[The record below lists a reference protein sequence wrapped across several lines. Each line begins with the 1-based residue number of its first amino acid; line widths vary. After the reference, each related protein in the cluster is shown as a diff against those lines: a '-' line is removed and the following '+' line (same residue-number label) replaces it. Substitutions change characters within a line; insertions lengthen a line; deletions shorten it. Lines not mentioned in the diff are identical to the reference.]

1 MRKIYVLDD
10 GERLGEMIG
19 DFLQPYG
26 YSIRVF
32 QDPGHMAVRMA
43 GDRPDAVVMGVPA
56 HEENAGMEALAA
68 GLPRDAVGRPVCPL
82 IVTSARQDFAAR
94 LGAVRAGASAFL
106 GQPVDG
112 PVLLERLDELTDM
125 QPPQPFRILLVDD
138 DPVMGQIYQMALAG
152 AGMEVRAIPDPTLVI
167 EAIHD
172 FDPDLLITDLNM
184 PQCSGLE
191 LAAVIRG
198 HEALTALP
206 IVFLTGDGT
215 QDARRSAVSLGGDAF
230 LIKPVQLADLVET
243 ARARARRAR
252 LLRALMVRD
261 SLTGALNHAS
271 IKEMLTTE
279 LGRARRDGDRLCL
292 AMIDIDHFKQVNDT
306 YGHASGD
313 RVIKSIAR
321 LIRQNLRRGDHIGRY
336 GGEEFAVILPRT
348 SLEDAFRRLEELR
361 EQFAQLALPH
371 ADGDFRVTF
380 SAGLAEGDGRT
391 AAATLVEMADNVL
404 YAAKRAGRN
413 RVVANSVRAG

>member
-1 MRKIYVLDD
+1 MRKIYIFDD
-10 GERLGEMIG
+10 GNRLGEVTG

-26 YSIRVF
+26 YSPQVF
-32 QDPGHMAVRMA
+32 HDLHNMASRIKA
-43 GDRPDAVVMGVPA
+43 ERPDAVVIGVPA
-56 HEENAGMEALAA
+56 EQDAGIEALADQ
-68 GLPRDAVGRPVCPL
+68 LPRDGLGRLVSPL
-82 IVTSARQDFAAR
+82 IVVSARQDFAAR
-94 LGAVRAGASAFL
+94 LAAVRAGASAFL

-112 PVLLERLDELTDM
+112 PLLLERLDELTEM

-138 DPVMGQIYQMALAG
+138 DPVMGQIYLMALAG
-152 AGMEVRAIPDPTLVI
+152 AGMDVRTIPDPTRVI

-191 LAAVIRG
+191 LAAVIRS

-215 QDARRSAVSLGGDAF
+215 QDTRRSAVSLGGDAF

-271 IKEMLTTE
+271 IKEALEME
-279 LGRARRDGDRLCL
+279 LGRARRDGDYLCL

-306 YGHASGD
+306 YGHATGD

-321 LIRQNLRRGDHIGRY
+321 LMRQNLRRGDHIGRY

-348 SLEDAFRRLEELR
+348 NLEDASRRLEDLR
-361 EQFAQLALPH
+361 EQFSHLAQPC
-371 ADGDFRVTF
+371 ADGEFRVTF
-380 SAGLAEGDGRT
+380 SAGLVGDNGNVT
-391 AAATLVEMADNVL
+391 AGALVERADNAL

-413 RVVANSVRAG
+413 RIMAATGWLG

>member
-10 GERLGEMIG
+10 GDRLGEMIG

-26 YSIRVF
+26 YFIQVF
-32 QDPGHMAVRMA
+32 KDSSRLAARME
-43 GDRPDAVVMGVPA
+43 GERPDAVVMGVPA
-56 HEENAGMEALAA
+56 NEQDAGVEALAA
-68 GLPRDAVGRPVCPL
+68 PLPRDGVGRLLSPL

-94 LGAVRAGASAFL
+94 LAAVRSGASAFL
-106 GQPVDG
+106 GLPLDG
-112 PVLLERLDELTDM
+112 PVLLERLDELTEI

-138 DPVMGQIYQMALAG
+138 DPVMGQIYMMALAG
-152 AGMEVRAIPDPTLVI
+152 AGMEVQTIPDPTRVI
-167 EAIHD
+167 ETIHD

-191 LAAVIRG
+191 LAAVIRS

-215 QDARRSAVSLGGDAF
+215 ADTRRSVVSLGGDAF
-230 LIKPVQLADLVET
+230 LTKPVQLADLVET

-271 IKEMLTTE
+271 IKEMLEAE

-306 YGHASGD
+306 YGHATGD

-321 LIRQNLRRGDHIGRY
+321 LMRRNLRRGDHIGRY

-348 SLEDAFRRLEELR
+348 NLKDALRRLEDLR
-361 EQFAQLALPH
+361 EQFASLAQPH
-371 ADGDFRVTF
+371 VDGEFRVTF
-380 SAGLAEGDGRT
+380 SAGLVEGDGSV
-391 AAATLVEMADNVL
+391 AAATLVERADEAL
-404 YAAKRAGRN
+404 YAAKRTGRN
-413 RVVANSVRAG
+413 RLVTDRGLGD

>member
-10 GERLGEMIG
+10 GDRLGEMIG

-26 YSIRVF
+26 YLTQIF
-32 QDPGHMAVRMA
+32 HDPDHLAARMA
-43 GDRPDAVVMGVPA
+43 GDRPDAVVIGVPP
-56 HEENAGMEALAA
+56 HEQGTGMETLA
-68 GLPRDAVGRPVCPL
+68 GSLPRDGVGRLVSPL
-82 IVTSARQDFAAR
+82 IVASARQDFAAR
-94 LGAVRAGASAFL
+94 LAAVRSGASAFL

-112 PVLLERLDELTDM
+112 PALLERLDELTEM

-138 DPVMGQIYQMALAG
+138 DPVMGQIYTLALAG
-152 AGMEVRAIPDPTLVI
+152 AGMDVRTIPDPTQVI

-184 PQCSGLE
+184 PQCSGFE

-215 QDARRSAVSLGGDAF
+215 QDTRRSAVSLGGDAF

-271 IKEMLTTE
+271 IKEALEME
-279 LGRARRDGDRLCL
+279 LGRARRDGDCLCL

-306 YGHASGD
+306 YGHATGD

-321 LIRQNLRRGDHIGRY
+321 LMRQNLRRSDHIGRY

-348 SLEDAFRRLEELR
+348 NLEDAYRRLEDLR
-361 EQFAQLALPH
+361 KQFSQLAQPH
-371 ADGDFRVTF
+371 ANGEFRVTF
-380 SAGLAEGDGRT
+380 SAGLVGDNGNV
-391 AAATLVEMADNVL
+391 AAGALVERADDAL
-404 YAAKRAGRN
+404 YTAKRSGRN
-413 RVVANSVRAG
+413 RVVAGPGRAG